1 MVDECIQVMGGL
13 GFMRAYPY
21 ERVLRDLRI
30 FRIFEG
36 TNDILRLFVA
46 LTGIQSAGA
55 ELKGLQ
61 KALKNP
67 LANLGIIFSE
77 GVSLA
82 RGKVGIPEK
91 PSASWAPSQLSASAK
106 LLEDGTASF
115 GVAVREVLLKYGKD
129 VVSQQLV
136 LERTANVAIDLYAMA
151 AVLSRTTKSIKA
163 SSSSAEHETRLAELF
178 CLQAS
183 RRISTNVADMTG
195 GSADLDAKRVAIA
208 KALFDSGNYIPK
220 HPLGF

>member
-1 MVDECIQVMGGL
+1 M
-13 GFMRAYPY
+13 
-21 ERVLRDLRI
+21 
-30 FRIFEG
+30 
-36 TNDILRLFVA
+36 
-46 LTGIQSAGA
+46 
-55 ELKGLQ
+55 
-61 KALKNP
+61 
-67 LANLGIIFSE
+67 
-77 GVSLA
+77 SLA

-115 GVAVREVLLKYGKD
+115 GVVRAYTQPPRKQAHACARPCAVRAQAVREVLLKYGKD